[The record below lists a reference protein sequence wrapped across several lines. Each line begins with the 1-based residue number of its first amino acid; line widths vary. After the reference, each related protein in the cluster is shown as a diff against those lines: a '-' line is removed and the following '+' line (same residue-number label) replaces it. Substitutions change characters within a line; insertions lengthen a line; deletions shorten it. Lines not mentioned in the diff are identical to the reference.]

1 MRSHCP
7 TGCAPSPPL
16 QLPSQA
22 PMSVAASCVAP
33 PTAFEMP
40 SCSSCGSGS
49 PWLACTVLAALQP
62 NYVTVFRRRRELI
75 LAPIAV
81 LPIHRH
87 RWNARCTV
95 LCDGLASAATAQ
107 LVARRSHNPKV
118 VGSILTCR
126 MPRARAVPAA
136 LVPTVHALRR
146 GLSRNVPSGLSLLA
160 VCQVEAGGPHQSPK
174 QPGRTSSVDACGCRA
189 RTRAHGQRP
198 GALGIGRADR
208 HIKGGSSAAGSA

>member
-16 QLPSQA
+16 QLPGQA

-62 NYVTVFRRRRELI
+62 KYVTACRRRRELI
-75 LAPIAV
+75 SPPIVV

-87 RWNARCTV
+87 RWHARSTV
-95 LCDGLASAATAQ
+95 LCDGLASAAIAQ

-118 VGSILTCR
+118 VSSILTGR
-126 MPRARAVPAA
+126 MLSGRAPGMHSALWRFMICATRSGPPNTLGMSGCSEMIDPAEASRCALPRARQA
-136 LVPTVHALRR
+136 
-146 GLSRNVPSGLSLLA
+146 N
-160 VCQVEAGGPHQSPK
+160 
-174 QPGRTSSVDACGCRA
+174 
-189 RTRAHGQRP
+189 
-198 GALGIGRADR
+198 
-208 HIKGGSSAAGSA
+208 

>member
-16 QLPSQA
+16 QLPCQA

-62 NYVTVFRRRRELI
+62 KYVTACRRRRELI
-75 LAPIAV
+75 SPPIAV
-81 LPIHRH
+81 LPIHRQ
-87 RWNARCTV
+87 RRNARSTV
-95 LCDGLASAATAQ
+95 LCDGLASAAVAQ

-118 VGSILTCR
+118 LSSILTGRIVCSVETPAPPVS
-126 MPRARAVPAA
+126 PRARARMSVRARPESARQQRTSGP
-136 LVPTVHALRR
+136 VSNHAKE
-146 GLSRNVPSGLSLLA
+146 GLASSSAYPSVGLLA
-160 VCQVEAGGPHQSPK
+160 FVKCQCDIE
-174 QPGRTSSVDACGCRA
+174 
-189 RTRAHGQRP
+189 
-198 GALGIGRADR
+198 
-208 HIKGGSSAAGSA
+208 

>member
-16 QLPSQA
+16 QLPCQA

-62 NYVTVFRRRRELI
+62 KYVTACRRRRELI
-75 LAPIAV
+75 SPPIAV
-81 LPIHRH
+81 LPIHRQ
-87 RWNARCTV
+87 RRNARSTV
-95 LCDGLASAATAQ
+95 LCDGLASAAVAQ

-118 VGSILTCR
+118 VGSILTGRMDVPNRRMKRGTEYIGCVRIAQRAAPRRHLYSFQVKLPCR
-126 MPRARAVPAA
+126 SRHRASHRRLRLRCRRVAHAGQA
-136 LVPTVHALRR
+136 RHGSLVPSLPPCN
-146 GLSRNVPSGLSLLA
+146 RNM
-160 VCQVEAGGPHQSPK
+160 
-174 QPGRTSSVDACGCRA
+174 
-189 RTRAHGQRP
+189 
-198 GALGIGRADR
+198 
-208 HIKGGSSAAGSA
+208 